1 MDEARVQWAEEFLR
15 EAVYRSR
22 AAQAVTTLFKQGA
35 APKVGQCG
43 LGERAAVVLEL
54 DAKGR
59 ELFGR
64 LWTGELGDAEL
75 ARIREVMRAW
85 IEEQDAF
92 DRERNHFLKAF
103 RKENGFDRAGYA
115 LEVRERFERG
125 LEEIGRGEDLA
136 RREKAEVL
144 ASIGSAGGG

>member
-1 MDEARVQWAEEFLR
+1 MSEPLDHHGALIYAMVTMS
-15 EAVYRSR
+15 AVDR
-22 AAQAVTTLFKQGA
+22 TMT
-35 APKVGQCG
+35 
-43 LGERAAVVLEL
+43 
-54 DAKGR
+54 
-59 ELFGR
+59 
-64 LWTGELGDAEL
+64 DAEL

-125 LEEIGRGEDLA
+125 LEEIGRGEDWA
-136 RREKAEVL
+136 RRRKAEVL